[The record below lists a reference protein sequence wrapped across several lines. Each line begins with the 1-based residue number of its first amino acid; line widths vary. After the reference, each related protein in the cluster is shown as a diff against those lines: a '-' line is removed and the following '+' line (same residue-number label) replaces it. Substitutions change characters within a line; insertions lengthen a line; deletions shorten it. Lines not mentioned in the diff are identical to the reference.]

1 MEELNIKELKEN
13 PKTFYLASELEK
25 IIKNIE
31 ETKALSETDAEMAE
45 MAKEE
50 LTTLENTKTII
61 GDQIKAILE
70 SEKAEEEFPNEILLE
85 VRAGAGG
92 DEASLFAAELAGMYI
107 GYANQMGWGVKRLSE
122 SESDVGGYKEA
133 VFEIKGI
140 DVYKRLRYETGV
152 HRVQRV
158 PDTEKNGRIHTS
170 TASVAVLPIRKKVKM
185 EINPADIEMEYSRSG
200 GAGGQNV
207 NKVETAVRLIH
218 KPTGIDVRC
227 TSERTQLGNRE
238 RAMQILQA
246 KLQQMKEEEEA
257 KKFSDE
263 RKNQIG
269 TGDRSEKI
277 RTYNFPQD
285 RITDHRIKQSWSNI
299 PGIMLGNIT
308 KILDAIER
316 GEVGDSDEE

>member
-140 DVYKRLRYETGV
+140 DV
-152 HRVQRV
+152 
-158 PDTEKNGRIHTS
+158 
-170 TASVAVLPIRKKVKM
+170 
-185 EINPADIEMEYSRSG
+185 
-200 GAGGQNV
+200 
-207 NKVETAVRLIH
+207 
-218 KPTGIDVRC
+218 
-227 TSERTQLGNRE
+227 
-238 RAMQILQA
+238 
-246 KLQQMKEEEEA
+246 
-257 KKFSDE
+257 
-263 RKNQIG
+263 
-269 TGDRSEKI
+269 
-277 RTYNFPQD
+277 
-285 RITDHRIKQSWSNI
+285 
-299 PGIMLGNIT
+299 
-308 KILDAIER
+308 
-316 GEVGDSDEE
+316 

>member
-107 GYANQMGWGVKRLSE
+107 G
-122 SESDVGGYKEA
+122 
-133 VFEIKGI
+133 
-140 DVYKRLRYETGV
+140 
-152 HRVQRV
+152 
-158 PDTEKNGRIHTS
+158 
-170 TASVAVLPIRKKVKM
+170 
-185 EINPADIEMEYSRSG
+185 
-200 GAGGQNV
+200 
-207 NKVETAVRLIH
+207 
-218 KPTGIDVRC
+218 
-227 TSERTQLGNRE
+227 
-238 RAMQILQA
+238 
-246 KLQQMKEEEEA
+246 
-257 KKFSDE
+257 
-263 RKNQIG
+263 
-269 TGDRSEKI
+269 
-277 RTYNFPQD
+277 
-285 RITDHRIKQSWSNI
+285 
-299 PGIMLGNIT
+299 
-308 KILDAIER
+308 
-316 GEVGDSDEE
+316 